1 MRENMMM
8 LCWRAWHLRNNSI
21 FGDGKAGINQ
31 HTEFLDS
38 YRRTLTNIREG
49 NQSEHTKGTK
59 PIFEIKEIQ
68 LEKI

>member
-1 MRENMMM
+1 
-8 LCWRAWHLRNNSI
+8 LRNNSI
-21 FGDGKAGINQ
+21 FGDGKAGINK

-38 YRRTLTNIREG
+38 YMRTLTNIREG